1 VNKKPVIIDCDTGT
15 DDAIAII
22 AALYSPEL
30 DIRAFTTVAGNVEL
44 KYTSRNTLNLVRY
57 LGFDTR
63 VALGAPQPIL
73 PETILHSG
81 DYTHGNTGL
90 GSLVLPINKKPFYEK
105 MRLRP
110 SMMKP

>member
-1 VNKKPVIIDCDTGT
+1 M
-15 DDAIAII
+15 
-22 AALYSPEL
+22 
-30 DIRAFTTVAGNVEL
+30 AGNVEL

-73 PETILHSG
+73 RKTILHSG

-90 GSLVLPINKKPFYEK
+90 GSLVLPITKKPFYEK
-105 MRLRP
+105 NAVETIYDEAIKSKGALELIAIGPLTNIAHALMVHP
-110 SMMKP
+110 D